1 LAGSK
6 FRAATLDTISDVCD
20 FVQAKITN
28 DDNHVQRR
36 RRNRQTK
43 SDIHLSSNFGQ
54 EIRNGLQINPNKQRL
69 NSLAQVNIYPLNNT
83 SKRPSNETLL
93 SSQLN
98 SRRQSKV
105 AMNVDEV

>member
-6 FRAATLDTISDVCD
+6 FRAATLETISDVCD

-28 DDNHVQRR
+28 DDAHIRR
-36 RRNRQTK
+36 RRRQTQ
-43 SDIHLSSNFGQ
+43 SDIRLSSTFGQ
-54 EIRNGLQINPNKQRL
+54 DVRNGLQNKRQF
-69 NSLAQVNIYPLNNT
+69 NSRAQTNAYPLT
-83 SKRPSNETLL
+83 DSSKRVSNETII

-105 AMNVDEV
+105 VMNEEEV